1 VRKLGCLGIVLALVL
16 ALGGVLDV
24 FAKGFTEEEIAAA
37 VEHRSNDRVGTA
49 KVTIS
54 SFPYLGKL
62 VGFGDIDHIDIAMSG
77 LNVTQP
83 VDEVAV
89 HIDGLHM
96 DRDALLGESHVQ
108 IKKVDRV
115 SVAVFI
121 ASRRIQTLA
130 DAIGLSL
137 AFEDGG
143 VRLAGERLDVA
154 AANGLLTVSGAGLT
168 PLSVPI
174 PAGDPEVLPCQPGV
188 EVRKDGI
195 RLSCATDKIPKI
207 LLDAIGSPTLRQLM
221 GS

>member
-1 VRKLGCLGIVLALVL
+1 MRRLGCLGIVLVLVI
-16 ALGGVLDV
+16 ALGGVLDL
-24 FAKGFTEEEIAAA
+24 FAKGFSEEEIAAA
-37 VEHRSNDRVGTA
+37 VEHRSNERVGSA
-49 KVTIS
+49 KVSIS

-62 VGFGDIDHIDIAMSG
+62 VGRGDIDHIDISMSS
-77 LNVTQP
+77 LHVTQP
-83 VDEVAV
+83 IDEVKV

-96 DRDALLGESHVQ
+96 DRDALLGESHVE
-108 IKKVDRV
+108 IKSVDHVTV
-115 SVAVFI
+115 SVFI

-137 AFEDGG
+137 AFEKGAI
-143 VRLAGERLDVA
+143 RLAGERLEVA
-154 AANGLLTVSGAGLT
+154 AANGLLTVSGGGLT

-188 EVRKDGI
+188 EVREDGI

-221 GS
+221 A